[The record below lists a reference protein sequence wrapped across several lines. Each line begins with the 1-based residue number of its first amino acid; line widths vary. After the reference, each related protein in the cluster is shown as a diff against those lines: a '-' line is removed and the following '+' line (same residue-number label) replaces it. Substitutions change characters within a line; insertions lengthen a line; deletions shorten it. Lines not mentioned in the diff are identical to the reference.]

1 MIEFKP
7 EDPSF
12 SPDEVPPQ
20 VEIAFRAIAYCR
32 SLTDPQSVGIAPSA
46 LPSRALN
53 PMELGVESAALNVI
67 RNYLNGEMT
76 YREYTARVEPDA
88 DEHRSPHLLP
98 SRHRQKAVKP
108 TPAEDTGSAE
118 EAGK

>member
-12 SPDEVPPQ
+12 SPDQIPPQ

-32 SLTDPQSVGIAPSA
+32 SLTDPQSVGIPPAG
-46 LPSRALN
+46 LPSRALT
-53 PMELGVESAALNVI
+53 PMEIGVETAALNLI

-76 YREYTARVEPDA
+76 YRDYTLRFEPEA
-88 DEHRSPHLLP
+88 DEIRAPHLLP
-98 SRHRQKAVKP
+98 SRQRQKSGEP
-108 TPAEDTGSAE
+108 TRAKDAGSAE
-118 EAGK
+118 EAEK

>member
-7 EDPSF
+7 EDPGF
-12 SPDEVPPQ
+12 TADEIPPQ

-32 SLTDPQSVGIAPSA
+32 SLTDPQSVGIPPSG
-46 LPSRALN
+46 LPSRALTR
-53 PMELGVESAALNVI
+53 MELGVESAALNVI

-76 YREYTARVEPDA
+76 YRDYISSVEPDA
-88 DEHRSPHLLP
+88 AEGHPPRLLP
-98 SRHRQKAVKP
+98 SRHQQKAVEP

>member
-7 EDPSF
+7 EDPGF
-12 SPDEVPPQ
+12 TADEIPPQ

-32 SLTDPQSVGIAPSA
+32 SLTDPQSVGIPPSG
-46 LPSRALN
+46 LPSRALTR
-53 PMELGVESAALNVI
+53 MELGVESAALNVI

-76 YREYTARVEPDA
+76 YRDYISSVEPDA
-88 DEHRSPHLLP
+88 AEGHPPRLLP
-98 SRHRQKAVKP
+98 SRHQQKAVEP
-108 TPAEDTGSAE
+108 TPAEDAGSAE